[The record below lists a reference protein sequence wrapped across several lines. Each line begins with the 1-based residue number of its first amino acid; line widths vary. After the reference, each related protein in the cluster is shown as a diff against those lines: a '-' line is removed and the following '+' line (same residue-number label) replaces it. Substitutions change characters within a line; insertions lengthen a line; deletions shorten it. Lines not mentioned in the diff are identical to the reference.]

1 MVAWPAAVLASD
13 SSDLAV
19 PFAYFDR
26 LSPRRQRIYLA
37 SDAIVAVTLPAGNP
51 AGPALAALRSAL
63 ARDDRQGT
71 EAACQGLLDD
81 LCARLRVRPVK
92 LKVYAK
98 RPQLSGA
105 ELHGLYEPGDDGTP
119 PKVSVW
125 MRTAQRKQVVAFKTF
140 LRTVLHEL
148 CHHLDYELFRLA
160 ETFHTE
166 GFYKRESDLVQKVL
180 REEAEQARLGF

>member
-1 MVAWPAAVLASD
+1 MVAWPAAVLASE
-13 SSDLAV
+13 SPDLAV
-19 PFAYFDR
+19 PFAFFDR

-37 SDAIVAVTLPAGNP
+37 SDAIVAVTLRAGTST
-51 AGPALAALRSAL
+51 GPAITALRSAL
-63 ARDDRQGT
+63 AREDRKGT
-71 EAACQGLLDD
+71 EGAAQSLLDE
-81 LCARLRVRPVK
+81 LCVRLQVPPVNV
-92 LKVYAK
+92 KVYAR

-105 ELHGLYEPGDDGTP
+105 ELHGLYEPNDDSAP
-119 PKVSVW
+119 PKISVW

-148 CHHLDYELFRLA
+148 CHHLDYELYRLA

-180 REEAEQARLGF
+180 AEEAAQRP